1 MFSVLPTA
9 GIHEEASSIE
19 KCWEMV
25 DEITED
31 AMNSVAFLDISHEM
45 LCSVLER
52 DTLTVHEFNIYQ
64 AVDRWAEHQCKKQ
77 QREVSGEEKRKIL
90 GDAVNLI
97 RFPLMSEEEFSSLV
111 PKTKV
116 LTEKDA
122 LDVLLYVNNAIDSPS
137 KISDISRQ
145 GIYRIIKRVV
155 RFMSV
160 SMPSQNMYC
169 GLWYDGRR
177 PNSGIFCELK
187 RSHSRRSFIW
197 KKGSH
202 IRRDYRK
209 NSN

>member
-1 MFSVLPTA
+1 
-9 GIHEEASSIE
+9 
-19 KCWEMV
+19 MV

-116 LTEKDA
+116 LTERRSGRLA
-122 LDVLLYVNNAIDSPS
+122 LREQRNRFAIENFRYFTTRNLSYYKAGHTIHVCEYAEPKYVLWF
-137 KISDISRQ
+137 
-145 GIYRIIKRVV
+145 VV
-155 RFMSV
+155 R
-160 SMPSQNMYC
+160 
-169 GLWYDGRR
+169 W
-177 PNSGIFCELK
+177 
-187 RSHSRRSFIW
+187 
-197 KKGSH
+197 
-202 IRRDYRK
+202 
-209 NSN
+209 